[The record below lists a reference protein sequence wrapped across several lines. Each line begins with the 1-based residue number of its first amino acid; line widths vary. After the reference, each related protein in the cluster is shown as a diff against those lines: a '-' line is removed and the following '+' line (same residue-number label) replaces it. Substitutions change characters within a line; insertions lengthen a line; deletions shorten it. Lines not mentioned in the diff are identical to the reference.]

1 MNRKKQTI
9 SELCLKF
16 HELLQKIYVN
26 MLEVR
31 SPEKTLQF
39 FGQKYVFFWTYCQIS
54 SVSNET
60 DIIFLYV

>member
-1 MNRKKQTI
+1 MHMNRKKQTI

-31 SPEKTLQF
+31 SPEKALPF
-39 FGQKYVFFWTYCQIS
+39 FGTYGQMS
-54 SVSNET
+54 SVSNKNTLNVLSLET
-60 DIIFLYV
+60 LLI

>member
-1 MNRKKQTI
+1 MHMNRKKQTI

-31 SPEKTLQF
+31 SPEKTLPF
-39 FGQKYVFFWTYCQIS
+39 FGQKYVFFGTYCQMS
-54 SVSNET
+54 SVSKKT
-60 DIIFLYV
+60 H